1 MAFNLAGSEV
11 YKQAQVCKRI
21 CDNLIVKLGLMTS
34 QNEVVPL
41 KQVQN
46 NLEDDFSL
54 IYDPA
59 LHVRF
64 DDKMKLAELL
74 KNAERDKLT
83 SIVKML
89 KSSEKS
95 NLNILDSMG
104 GDKLQIKID

>member
-1 MAFNLAGSEV
+1 
-11 YKQAQVCKRI
+11 
-21 CDNLIVKLGLMTS
+21 MTS

-59 LHVRF
+59 LNVRF